1 MNNKYNYEA
10 DLLKIQSLKTDFVNH
25 FEHST
30 KAKIPYKV
38 ELLVEAMNCRMI
50 DFCESIDLL
59 IKHDNIIPTTLLIRS
74 LFEMLAIIDRV
85 NSGIDDSL
93 NENRLTEKFDELIMK
108 LLFGTRYDTNYS
120 AINILTQLEKI
131 NKKQD
136 WVIKFYND
144 LSEFVHPNSDGVLGS
159 YSELREN
166 EHKNLIYRVINNE
179 HSVYEWFEKCYQL
192 CMVFYYD
199 SVQQIYSKLLDFTI
213 LCENDLRKDNTPLVK
228 RSVFE

>member
-1 MNNKYNYEA
+1 MTNKKYDYET
-10 DLLKIQSLKTDFVNH
+10 DFLKIQSLKTEFVNH
-25 FEHST
+25 FEHSK
-30 KAKIPYKV
+30 KARIPFKV
-38 ELLVEAMNCRMI
+38 KLLVEAMNCRMI

-59 IKHDNIIPTTLLIRS
+59 IKHNNIIPTTLLIRS

-85 NSGIDDSL
+85 NSGIDHS
-93 NENRLTEKFDELIMK
+93 LTENKLTEDFSELIMK
-108 LLFGTRYDTNYS
+108 LLFGTRYDTNYC

-159 YSELREN
+159 YSELRKN
-166 EHKNLIYRVINNE
+166 ESLNLIYRVINNK

-199 SVQQIYSKLLDFTI
+199 SVQQIYSKLPDFTI
-213 LCENDLRKDNTPLVK
+213 LCENELMRDNTPKL
-228 RSVFE
+228 

>member
-1 MNNKYNYEA
+1 MDKVYVYQT
-10 DLLKIQSLKTDFVNH
+10 DLLTIQSLKTEFVNH
-25 FEHST
+25 FEHSK

-59 IKHDNIIPTTLLIRS
+59 IRHNNVIPTTLLIRS

-93 NENRLTEKFDELIMK
+93 NESKLSEKFDELIMK
-108 LLFGTRYDTNYS
+108 LLLGTRYDTDYN

-136 WVIKFYND
+136 WVMKFYND

-159 YSELREN
+159 YSELKEN
-166 EHKNLIYRVINNE
+166 EHINLIYKVINNE
-179 HSVYEWFEKCYQL
+179 HRVYEWFEKCYQL
-192 CMVFYYD
+192 CMIFYYD
-199 SVQQIYSKLLDFTI
+199 SVQQIYSKLPDFTT
-213 LCENDLRKDNTPLVK
+213 LCENELIRDNAP
-228 RSVFE
+228 RP